1 MSPVALHT
9 LFEALGYVVG
19 FQTFR
24 LLQHRAPHA
33 PIADRDLRL
42 AVIAGAILGA
52 ALGSKLAYWIDDPLT
67 AFAGFP
73 DPRALMQ
80 GKSIVGGLLGGL
92 IGVELAKKRAGVRE
106 STGDAFALPLIAG
119 MIVGRVGCHLAGV
132 SDHTAGLPV
141 AWGWDYGDGAPRH
154 PTALYE
160 IAFLALLGVALARA
174 RFARN
179 GDRFRA
185 FMVAYL
191 AFRFVVEFLKPVPF
205 AYFGALSGLQLL
217 CVAGL
222 AYYHRDIA
230 HFARE
235 TSWRTS

>member
-9 LFEALGYVVG
+9 LFEALAYIVG
-19 FQTFR
+19 FQAF
-24 LLQHRAPHA
+24 LFLQRRAPHV
-33 PIADRDLRL
+33 PLADRDARL

-52 ALGSKLAYWIDDPLT
+52 AMGSKLAYWIDDPLT
-67 AFAGFP
+67 AFAAFP

-92 IGVELAKKRAGVRE
+92 AGVEIAKKRAGVRE
-106 STGDAFALPLIAG
+106 STGDAFALPLVAG
-119 MIVGRVGCHLAGV
+119 MIVGRIGCHLAGV

-141 AWGWDYGDGAPRH
+141 AWGYDYGDGVPRH

-160 IAFLALLGVALARA
+160 IAFLLALGAALART
-174 RFARN
+174 RVVRD

-191 AFRFVVEFLKPVPF
+191 AFRFAIEFLKPVPF

-217 CVAGL
+217 CIAGL
-222 AYYHRDIA
+222 AYYHRDVIRL
-230 HFARE
+230 ARGLA
-235 TSWRTS
+235 WRTS